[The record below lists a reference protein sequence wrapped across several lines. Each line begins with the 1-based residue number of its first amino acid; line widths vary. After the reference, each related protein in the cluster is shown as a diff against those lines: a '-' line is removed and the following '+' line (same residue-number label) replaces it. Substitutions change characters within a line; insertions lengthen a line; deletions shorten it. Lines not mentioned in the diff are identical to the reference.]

1 MTGIQALE
9 PTPTSIRLIQ
19 DAFTHSNNTYH
30 PYLDPF
36 DASLSLAGQAPYGMV
51 RFPGTQSGTSVP
63 GHVDQIMQITNITAF
78 TDYNTALLN
87 SETVTSRLNG
97 STWLHEMALPA
108 TNVAYDKSP
117 VLTGKPQLLQSLGI
131 GQFDHEIC
139 LMFVG

>member
-1 MTGIQALE
+1 MTGLQALE

-19 DAFTHSNNTYH
+19 DALTHSYNTYH

-36 DASLSLAGQAPYGMV
+36 DASLSLAGHAPYGMV

-63 GHVDQIMQITNITAF
+63 GHVDQIMQITNLTAF
-78 TDYNTALLN
+78 TEYNTALLN

-117 VLTGKPQLLQSLGI
+117 TLTGKPLPLQSYTTDQLVER
-131 GQFDHEIC
+131 FALRSAC
-139 LMFVG
+139 